1 MFFNELMNLQPS
13 TVTNPAYLSQYHFG
27 KAGLSSI
34 DSYKGF
40 SEIIGS
46 IYSSIDFELLAV
58 CAVLGCFKLIIFWTN
73 HFKIVV
79 DQIGQ

>member
-1 MFFNELMNLQPS
+1 MNLQPS
-13 TVTNPAYLSQYHFG
+13 TVTNPADLSQYHFG

-40 SEIIGS
+40 SATIGS

-58 CAVLGCFKLIIFWTN
+58 CDVLGCFELIIFWTN
-73 HFKIVV
+73 HCKIVV

>member
-1 MFFNELMNLQPS
+1 MFFNELVNLQPS

-58 CAVLGCFKLIIFWTN
+58 CAV
-73 HFKIVV
+73 
-79 DQIGQ
+79 

>member
-1 MFFNELMNLQPS
+1 MINPFLIFKFFQMFFNELVNLQPS
-13 TVTNPAYLSQYHFG
+13 TLTNPADLSQYHFG

-40 SEIIGS
+40 SATIGS

-58 CAVLGCFKLIIFWTN
+58 CAV
-73 HFKIVV
+73 
-79 DQIGQ
+79 